1 MPLVSAQYDSIKLR
15 KLPIV
20 RHKASKVTLYSMNP
34 SWLHL
39 ILALVPARLVENFD
53 IVSVLFLFYTFLRVV
68 CNVLFQQYI
77 RLIPIFM
84 CLKTSIHMIHLPL
97 T

>member
-39 ILALVPARLVENFD
+39 ILALVPARLVESGN
-53 IVSVLFLFYTFLRVV
+53 Y
-68 CNVLFQQYI
+68 NVDKRLFQI
-77 RLIPIFM
+77 
-84 CLKTSIHMIHLPL
+84 
-97 T
+97 